1 MSKIAGSGGMEKNAP
16 RSSENKFSG
25 RNFVY
30 KSRQSKFEGRIDAL
44 KGHIYDCTD
53 SRQADLY
60 TTTTKEIAGYAAI
73 TLKNGNDVRKAI
85 EDMKVPE
92 MVLPKDLPAAASAA
106 QKRQWEKRIDEVS
119 KKEIILEENMKTL
132 YSIIWGQVSDVIR
145 HRIQALDN
153 FKTMNSDA
161 DALALLTALRN
172 QAFNFQSQKDQAQA
186 LQEAIRH
193 FYLINQGKTDSC
205 QAYMDRYENG
215 RQVITH
221 IGGKLPVYSA

>member
-16 RSSENKFSG
+16 RISENKFSG
-25 RNFVY
+25 RNFIY
-30 KSRQSKFEGRIDAL
+30 KSRQSKFEGWIDAL

-60 TTTTKEIAGYAAI
+60 TTTTKEIAGCAAI

-132 YSIIWGQVSDVIR
+132 YSIIWGQVSDVLW

-153 FKTMNSDA
+153 FKTMNSESDA
-161 DALALLTALRN
+161 IGLLIALQN
-172 QAFNFQSQKDQAQA
+172 QAFIFQS
-186 LQEAIRH
+186 
-193 FYLINQGKTDSC
+193 
-205 QAYMDRYENG
+205 
-215 RQVITH
+215 
-221 IGGKLPVYSA
+221 